1 MNIRQEIVRFVR
13 EEEGAGIIEYSLIA
27 AVMVGIIVGAL
38 YTGVGNAIQTEL
50 KQIATD
56 IETGGVGGSS

>member
-38 YTGVGNAIQTEL
+38 YTDVGQAIQTEL
-50 KQIATD
+50 KQIGQD
-56 IETGGVGGSS
+56 IKTGGVGGSS